1 MIDKIENKKEQ
12 DMTSRERV
20 FAAINHQQP
29 NQIPVDLGSN
39 PSSGISAMG
48 YTKLKK
54 ALGITSGHTRIFD
67 VVQQLAQVEDEVIDA
82 LGLDIIDIGRVFNT
96 SDDDWYDITMLDG
109 STAQYPN
116 WFQPLER
123 PDGSNEVEVDGIVI
137 ARRPAGG
144 AFYDQTYFP
153 YEADYPSDYSDLPK
167 AMHKVL
173 WQNLAHS
180 PWDHAADDNFWIEL
194 RKRTLKLREN
204 TDKALMITCG
214 CNLFEWGT
222 FLRKLDNF
230 LMDLLTEPEEVER
243 LLDALMK
250 LHLQGLEK
258 VCNAVGDIVD
268 ILRFGDDLGT
278 TGGLFMPP
286 DTYRKLFKPRHAQ
299 LNEFVH
305 KNSQMKT
312 FLHSCGS
319 IYRIM
324 PDLIEAGYD
333 IINPVQTNCF
343 EMEPE
348 KLKAEFGKDIT
359 FWGGGCDTAAI
370 LNKATPEEVRKHVL
384 ERCELFSKGGGF
396 IFNTIHN
403 ILPEVPA
410 ENILAAFDAV
420 REFNRGSLV

>member
-1 MIDKIENKKEQ
+1 
-12 DMTSRERV
+12 MTSRERV
-20 FAAINHQQP
+20 LAAINHRQTA
-29 NQIPVDLGSN
+29 QIPVDMGSN

-54 ALGITSGHTRIFD
+54 ALGIDTGHTRIFD

-82 LGLDIIDIGRVFNT
+82 LGIDVIDIGRVFNT
-96 SDDDWYDITMLDG
+96 SDNDWYDITMPDG
-109 STAQYPN
+109 STAQYPV
-116 WFQPLER
+116 WFRPLER
-123 PDGSNEVEVDGIVI
+123 DDGASEVEVDGIVI

-144 AFYDQTYFP
+144 AFFDQTYFP
-153 YEADYPSDYSDLPK
+153 YEDAYPVDYSGLPD
-167 AMHKVL
+167 AMNMVL
-173 WQNLAHS
+173 WQNMAHS
-180 PWDHAADDNFWIEL
+180 PWDHAADADFWTAL
-194 RKRTLKLREN
+194 RERTLKLRER

-230 LMDLLTEPEEVER
+230 LMDLLAEPEEVER
-243 LLDALMK
+243 LLDALME

-286 DTYRKLFKPRHAQ
+286 DTYRELFKPRHTI
-299 LNEFVH
+299 LNRFVH
-305 KNSQMKT
+305 ENSQMKT

-319 IYRIM
+319 IYRVM

-343 EMEPE
+343 EMDPNT
-348 KLKAEFGKDIT
+348 LKEAFGKEIT
-359 FWGGGCDTAAI
+359 FWGGGCDTASI
-370 LNKATPEEVRKHVL
+370 LNKATPEEVRAHVL
-384 ERCELFSKGGGF
+384 ERCGLFSEGGGF

-410 ENILAAFDAV
+410 ENVLACFDAV
-420 REFNRGSLV
+420 KEFNGR

>member
-1 MIDKIENKKEQ
+1 
-12 DMTSRERV
+12 MTSRERV
-20 FAAINHQQP
+20 LASINHQSIGR
-29 NQIPVDLGSN
+29 IPVDMGSN

-54 ALGITSGHTRIFD
+54 ALGIETGYTRIFD
-67 VVQQLAQVEDEVIDA
+67 VVQQLAQVENKVIDA
-82 LGLDIIDIGRVFNT
+82 LGIDIIDIGRTFNI
-96 SDDDWYDITMLDG
+96 SDADWYDVTMLDG
-109 STAQYPN
+109 STAQYPQ
-116 WFQPLER
+116 WFR
-123 PDGSNEVEVDGIVI
+123 PILRDDGAREVEKNGKVI
-137 ARRPAGG
+137 ARMPACG
-144 AFYDQTYFP
+144 AFFDQTCFP
-153 YEADYPSDYSDLPK
+153 YKDAYPADYSKLPE
-167 AMHKVL
+167 AMSMVL
-173 WQNLAHS
+173 WQAFAHS
-180 PWDHAADDNFWIEL
+180 PWDHAADDNFWTEL
-194 RKRTLKLREN
+194 RERTLKLRAS

-230 LMDLLTEPEEVER
+230 LMDLLAEPEDVEK
-243 LLDALMK
+243 LLDALMEI
-250 LHLQGLEK
+250 HLAGLEK

-286 DTYRKLFKPRHAQ
+286 DTYRELFKPRHTQ
-299 LNEFVH
+299 LNAYVH
-305 KNSQMKT
+305 EHSQMKT

-343 EMEPE
+343 EMDPVR
-348 KLKAEFGKDIT
+348 LKAEFGKDIT
-359 FWGGGCDTAAI
+359 FWGGGCDTASV

-384 ERCELFSKGGGF
+384 ERCEIFAPGGGF

-403 ILPEVPA
+403 ILPEVPPA
-410 ENILAAFDAV
+410 NVIAAFEAV
-420 REFNRGSLV
+420 KEFNRR

>member
-1 MIDKIENKKEQ
+1 
-12 DMTSRERV
+12 MTSRERV
-20 FAAINHQQP
+20 LAAINHQQT
-29 NQIPVDLGSN
+29 NQIPVDMGSN

-54 ALGITSGHTRIFD
+54 ALGIEGGHTRIFD
-67 VVQQLAQVEDEVIDA
+67 VVQQLAQPEDEVIDA

-96 SDDDWYDITMLDG
+96 SNDDWYDITMLDG
-109 STAQYPN
+109 STAQYPK
-116 WFQPLER
+116 WFRPLER
-123 PDGSNEVEVDGIVI
+123 EDGSNEVEVDGIVI
-137 ARRPAGG
+137 ARRPADG
-144 AFYDQTYFP
+144 AFYDQTHFP
-153 YEADYPSDYSDLPK
+153 YKDDYPSDYSDLPA
-167 AMHKVL
+167 AMNMVL

-180 PWDHAADDNFWIEL
+180 PWDHAADDNFWTEL
-194 RKRTLKLREN
+194 RERTLKLRES

-230 LMDLLTEPEEVER
+230 LMDLLAEPEEVEG
-243 LLDALMK
+243 LLDALMEI
-250 LHLQGLEK
+250 HLQGLEK

-286 DTYRKLFKPRHAQ
+286 DTYRELFKPRHTL
-299 LNEFVH
+299 LNKFVH
-305 KNSQMKT
+305 ENSQMKT

-319 IYRIM
+319 IYRVM

-333 IINPVQTNCF
+333 IINPVQTNCL

-348 KLKAEFGKDIT
+348 KLKEEFGQGIT
-359 FWGGGCDTAAI
+359 FWGGGCDTASI
-370 LNKATPEEVRKHVL
+370 LNKATPEEVRKHVI
-384 ERCELFSKGGGF
+384 ERCELFSKDGGF

-410 ENILAAFDAV
+410 ENIVACFDAV
-420 REFNRGSLV
+420 KEFNAQ